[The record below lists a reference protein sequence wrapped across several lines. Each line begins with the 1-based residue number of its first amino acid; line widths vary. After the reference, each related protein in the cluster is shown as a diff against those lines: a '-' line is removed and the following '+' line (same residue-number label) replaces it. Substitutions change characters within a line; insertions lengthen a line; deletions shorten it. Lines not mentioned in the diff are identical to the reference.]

1 MILQIVCILKKA
13 ISNGKCFELS
23 FFFRKIAIQHVF
35 VNSSMENQG

>member
-1 MILQIVCILKKA
+1 MVLQIVCIKKI

-35 VNSSMENQG
+35 VNSSIEHQG